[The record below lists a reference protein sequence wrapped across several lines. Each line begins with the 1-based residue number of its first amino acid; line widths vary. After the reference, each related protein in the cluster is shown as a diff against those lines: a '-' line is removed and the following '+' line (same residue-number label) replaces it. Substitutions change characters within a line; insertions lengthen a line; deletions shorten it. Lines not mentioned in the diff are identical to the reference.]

1 MAGLFRPLRPG
12 ILAPPGPLRW
22 RPDLQ
27 ALSAELAK
35 ARSPRAHSR
44 LPRSFMAF
52 AASKLCAFL
61 NAGVLYCREGQP
73 EMW

>member
-1 MAGLFRPLRPG
+1 MAGLFRTLPPR
-12 ILAPPGPLRW
+12 ILALPGPLRW

-27 ALSAELAK
+27 ALGAELAK

-52 AASKLCAFL
+52 AESKLCPFL

>member
-1 MAGLFRPLRPG
+1 MAGLFRPLPPA
-12 ILAPPGPLRW
+12 ILALTGPLRW
-22 RPDLQ
+22 RSDLQ
-27 ALSAELAK
+27 VLSAELAK

-52 AASKLCAFL
+52 AEFKLCAFL
-61 NAGVLYCREGQP
+61 SAGVLYCREGQP